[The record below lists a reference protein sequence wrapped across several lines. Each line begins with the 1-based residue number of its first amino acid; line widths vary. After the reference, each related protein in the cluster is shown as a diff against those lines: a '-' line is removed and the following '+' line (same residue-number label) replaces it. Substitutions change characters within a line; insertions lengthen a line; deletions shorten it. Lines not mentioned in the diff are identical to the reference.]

1 MKKLENDLLLRVL
14 KGERAERTPI
24 WIMRQAGRYLP
35 EYMAVR
41 ARHDFLTMCREPEL
55 SSEVTIQPVDIIG
68 MDAAIIFSDIL
79 VLPEAMGLNLVVEE
93 GRGGPRFTNPI
104 RKKSDLSS
112 IRDADCENNLKY
124 VRDAIRLTVARLNGR
139 VPLIGFCG
147 SPWTLFA
154 YMVEGKGGE
163 FAHARAMLYDDPA
176 TAHELLQMLTTSA
189 ISYLKMQHEAG
200 ADVVQVFDSWAGV
213 LSPWLYEEFS
223 LRYIRQ
229 ILESL
234 SSEVPVIV
242 YAKAA
247 NHSLKAI
254 GGLGA
259 AAVGVDWTISID
271 EAAGKIDGVVQ
282 GNLDPAVLFAGEE
295 TIMSEAGKILSIAP
309 KGKHIFNLGHGIL
322 PGTPV
327 ESVKTL
333 VDFVKGWNASE
344 QKR

>member
-14 KGERAERTPI
+14 RGERAERTPI

-55 SSEVTIQPVDIIG
+55 SSEVTIQPVEIIG
-68 MDAAIIFSDIL
+68 VDAAIIFSDIL

-112 IRDADCENNLKY
+112 VREAECEKNLKY
-124 VRDAIRLTVARLNGR
+124 VADAIRLTVARLNGR

-163 FAHARAMLYDDPA
+163 FVHARAMLYDDPL

-200 ADVVQVFDSWAGV
+200 ADVVQIFDSWAGL
-213 LSPWLYEEFS
+213 LSPRLYEEFS
-223 LRYIRQ
+223 LRYIKQ
-229 ILESL
+229 IVESL
-234 SSEVPVIV
+234 RGEVPVII

-247 NHSLKAI
+247 NHSLKEI
-254 GGLGA
+254 GDLGA
-259 AAVGVDWTISID
+259 AAIGIDWTIGID
-271 EAAGKIDGVVQ
+271 EAAGKIDVVLQ
-282 GNLDPAVLFAGEE
+282 GNLDPVVLLAGKE
-295 TIMSEAGKILSIAP
+295 TIRSEARKVLSRAP
-309 KGKHIFNLGHGIL
+309 KGRHIFNLGHGIL
-322 PGTPV
+322 AGTPV
-327 ESVKTL
+327 ESVKVL
-333 VDFVKGWNASE
+333 VDFVKEWNAFE